1 MRTTLSSDVPPGPE
15 CLDFQHAGS
24 SGQASDIDAA
34 INALSIALR
43 AFVADD
49 PILNLV
55 AIRVA
60 QLNHCAPSLA
70 THIELAKRQGEHP
83 MRLCHVSAWR
93 DSNLFGPRERAAFEW
108 GEIIAMSATSVGPE
122 LVDDFTHFALS
133 SKDISDLSL
142 VVASVNLCSRL
153 RSTAAALGSARTDM
167 RGSIDTAPWYG
178 TAHPYVR

>member
-1 MRTTLSSDVPPGPE
+1 MRITLSSDVPPGLE
-15 CLDFQHAGS
+15 CLDFQHAGP
-24 SGQASDIDAA
+24 SGQAPDIDAA

-83 MRLCHVSAWR
+83 IRICHVSAWR
-93 DSNLFGPRERAAFEW
+93 GSNPFGPRERAAFEW
-108 GEIIAMSATSVGPE
+108 VEIIAMAATSVGPE
-122 LVDDFTHFALS
+122 LVDDFTHFAPS

-153 RSTAAALGSARTDM
+153 RSTLAALDRLGSDM
-167 RGSIDTAPWYG
+167 PGSIDTTPWYD